1 MNRSLFNNFKVKIGD
16 LDGLSS
22 LDPGKIKKYFIGLFK
37 EEFLVAAGRNILEDF
52 LLVSPIKNLLYL
64 QLVKKRIV
72 WILITALALSV
83 TALFV
88 NNSYIIIGLCSA
100 AFVLLVIYFAYVP
113 VSLQIVLDGGMRI
126 TISIKKAD
134 IKKVEKFMEV
144 LWFQRKI
151 YSYNEKEITLRKR
164 EKLFRRISSTEE
176 RWREVRSI
184 INDLLARGTFEKAQN
199 FLEEYLREFPRDW
212 RAWNELGR
220 TYFLQSNRE
229 KAIEC
234 FKKSLEFYPHY
245 TPAIYNLGVT
255 YEKTGRFKEALQFYE
270 KYLEIN
276 PDAEDAQIIRFAI
289 EDIRLRENL

>member
-16 LDGLSS
+16 INGLSS
-22 LDPGKIKKYFIGLFK
+22 LDPSKIKRYFIGLFK

-64 QLVKKRIV
+64 QIVKKRIV
-72 WILITALALSV
+72 WILVTALALSV

-88 NNSYIIIGLCSA
+88 YNFYIIIALCSA
-100 AFVLLVIYFAYVP
+100 ASVLLVIYFAYVP
-113 VSLQIVLDGGMRI
+113 VSLQIVLDGGIRI

-144 LWFQRKI
+144 LWFQREI
-151 YSYNEKEITLRKR
+151 YLHNEKEITLRKR
-164 EKLFRRISSTEE
+164 EKLFRGISSTEE
-176 RWREVRSI
+176 RWREVRNI
-184 INDLLARGTFEKAQN
+184 INDLLARRTFKKAQN

-245 TPAIYNLGVT
+245 APAIYNLGVT
-255 YEKTGRFKEALQFYE
+255 YEKMGKFREALQFYE